1 MVLME
6 SSLRDL
12 AEEST
17 RGSFILVGGMV
28 VATVI
33 SAVVS
38 ILIARFLGPDDYGLY
53 SLSLV
58 IPQIF
63 FLDTD
68 FGIRE
73 GIIKFTI
80 EANKKGQLDLGIK
93 IIKYSMLIRALAGIL
108 SFLVIFVSADFI
120 SITILKRSSLGFFVR
135 VASVAVIFQA
145 IYSTSTHAYIGLDK
159 ALRSS
164 IITQIQS
171 LSKAVFSILLVVLGF
186 GVTGAVLGYTIG
198 FMAAGIVGGFM
209 LFWYFRGFNAFV
221 DSEQIILHMKKL
233 IKYGAPLYFSVL
245 MIGFMPQFFD
255 ILLAFFTSNY
265 NIGNFKATSNFMLL
279 LTIVA
284 QTLTTSLL
292 PAFTKLNGT
301 SGEKTKSFFSVSHKY
316 MTLVIVPVTV
326 LLMVFSNELIQF
338 TYGSRYAD
346 AGFFLAIYSSLY
358 FLTGIGY
365 LNLPSLFNGMGKTR
379 ETLKMNLVTFLLAL
393 SISPLTT
400 SFFGI
405 TGLIFT
411 IVFAYAMGSI
421 FGMYRA
427 KKILNVSFDLNRLYK
442 IYVVAFLSIFP
453 AILLVM
459 DFGMIPKMLIGVVV
473 YLFVYLTLIPLTK
486 VVNRFEI
493 QMLEKYVLKIKP
505 LFILKPLFNY
515 FNRILKA
522 VEG

>member
-1 MVLME
+1 MVFMGT
-6 SSLRDL
+6 SLNDL

-17 RGSFILVGGMV
+17 KGSFILVSGII
-28 VATVI
+28 VATII

-38 ILIARFLGPDDYGLY
+38 ILIARFLGPEDYGLY

-58 IPQIF
+58 IPQVF
-63 FLDTD
+63 FLVTD

-80 EANKKGQLDLGIK
+80 EAKKKGQLGLGIK
-93 IIKYSMLIRALAGIL
+93 IIKYSILIRALAGIL
-108 SFLVIFVSADFI
+108 SFLVLFVSADFI
-120 SITILKRSSLGFFVR
+120 SANILQRPNLGFFVR

-145 IYSTSTHAYIGLDK
+145 IYSTSTHAYIGLDR
-159 ALRSS
+159 ALHSS

-186 GVTGAVLGYTIG
+186 GVGGAVLGYVFG
-198 FMAAGIVGGFM
+198 FIAGGIVGGFM
-209 LFWYFRGFNAFV
+209 LFWYFRGFNEVV
-221 DSEQIILHMKKL
+221 DSEQIALQLKKL
-233 IKYGAPLYFSVL
+233 MKYGVPLYFSFL

-265 NIGNFKATSNFMLL
+265 DIGNFKATANFMLL
-279 LTIVA
+279 LAIVA

-292 PAFTKLNGT
+292 PAFTKLNGA
-301 SGEKTKSFFSVSHKY
+301 SSEDTKSFFSLSHKY
-316 MTLVIVPVTV
+316 MTLVIIPVTV

-338 TYGSRYAD
+338 TYGSRYTD

-358 FLTGIGY
+358 LLTGIGY

-379 ETLKMNLVTFLLAL
+379 ETLKMNAVTFLLAL

-400 SFFGI
+400 NWFGI
-405 TGLIFT
+405 TGLILT
-411 IVFAYAMGSI
+411 IVFAYAMGSTY
-421 FGMYRA
+421 GMYKA
-427 KKILNVSFDLNRLYK
+427 KKILNVSFDLNILYK

-453 AILLVM
+453 AFLLVM
-459 DFGMIPKMLIGVVV
+459 ELGIIPKMLIGVGV
-473 YLFVYLTLIPLTK
+473 YFFVYLTLIPLAK

-493 QMLEKYVLKIKP
+493 ELLKKYVIKIKP
-505 LFILKPLFNY
+505 LFILKPVFNY
-515 FNRILKA
+515 FNKILKV